1 MSGKSFVAPKRTIG
15 VVAAVVALAASATLY
30 LHRASA
36 SEVHP
41 ATANAEPLP
50 RTVSVYRVA
59 RHNLARS
66 EALDAELHPWVT
78 TKLYAKVGGYLRTIS
93 VDYGS
98 RVTAS
103 ETIAT
108 LDLPEQQAELERA
121 QTAFNLAKLDYDR
134 IRSVDRATPGLIA
147 QVDVDKSRTA
157 YETAK
162 DERDQARTVL
172 GYTAIAA
179 PFKGVVTHR
188 YVDPGA
194 LIQNGTS
201 NSNVTPIVDVADD
214 YRLRL
219 VIETPES
226 MVPYIH
232 VGTPVTVKIQGT
244 GQTIAARVARYSY
257 DVHEETRTMHT
268 EVDLDNADL
277 RLKPGMYASV
287 SVQLERRNE
296 VLAIP
301 TQALSTDGGTPNV
314 WVVDRD
320 DAIRDR
326 PIEIGLQTPNWIE
339 VTKGLHDGD
348 RVFIGDRSSLAVGMK
363 VTPRLLASA
372 SLQG

>member
-1 MSGKSFVAPKRTIG
+1 MSRKSLIVPKRAIG
-15 VVAAVVALAASATLY
+15 VVAAVVALAASATFY
-30 LHRASA
+30 RHRASA

-41 ATANAEPLP
+41 ATANAAPP
-50 RTVSVYRVA
+50 PQTVSVYLVA
-59 RHNLARS
+59 RRDLARS
-66 EALDAELHPWVT
+66 ETLDAELHPWVT
-78 TKLYAKVGGYLRTIS
+78 TKLYAKVGGYLSTIS

-98 RVTAS
+98 RVKPG

-108 LDLPEQQAELERA
+108 LELPEEQAELERA
-121 QTAFNLAKLDYDR
+121 QTTFNLAKLDYDR
-134 IRSVDRATPGLIA
+134 ILSVDRATPGLIA

-162 DERDQARTVL
+162 DQRDQARTIL
-172 GYTAIAA
+172 GYTAIVA
-179 PFKGVVTHR
+179 PFNGVVTHR

-201 NSNVTPIVDVADD
+201 SANVTPIVDVADD
-214 YRLRL
+214 YVLRL

-244 GQTIAARVARYSY
+244 GRTIAARVARYSY
-257 DVHEETRTMHT
+257 DVHEDTRTMHT
-268 EVDLDNADL
+268 EVDLDNSNL

-287 SVQLERRNE
+287 SVQLERRNG

-301 TQALSTDGGTPNV
+301 TQALSTGGGTPNV
-314 WVVDRD
+314 WVVDQD
-320 DAIRDR
+320 DEIRDR
-326 PIEIGLQTPNWIE
+326 PIAIGLQTPNWIE
-339 VTKGLHDGD
+339 VTKGLHRGD

-363 VTPRLLASA
+363 VNPSVIAAS
-372 SLQG
+372 SPQG